1 MTPKLHF
8 EEEDQDQEKECLDF
22 QDVEEIPRGRR
33 LIVVRR
39 SRVIAM
45 EEVFEVSSEQTK
57 HIFLRKH
64 KNLIC

>member
-45 EEVFEVSSEQTK
+45 EEVFEVEQ
-57 HIFLRKH
+57 
-64 KNLIC
+64 